1 MLQKD
6 IFVAIDIETTGLDSR
21 KDKIIEIAAVK
32 FSYDGIIDT
41 FSSLINPLCDFPI
54 EIEHLTGI
62 SRKDVINAPLFEQ
75 VKDDYKEFLGDGFL
89 VGHNIKF
96 DMNFLHSHD
105 CILKNKVIDTLDL
118 SNIVLSEVSSYS
130 LGSLTRS
137 LNISHSDAH
146 RALGDAKA
154 TALLF
159 LDLIKK
165 ITNIDQS
172 TSKFINLLSNMTQW
186 DLGKF
191 LINDLLINT
200 KSIKSKET
208 TEEESFFNINIDLPN
223 FKKRREEKNASNHID
238 EEKTKK
244 KLKNLL
250 VDEKFCNK
258 HIRGYEKRLQQ
269 IEMLEKITDAIF
281 ERKNLI
287 VEAGTGVG
295 KSLAYLLPAI
305 FYAVNFDKKV
315 VISTN
320 TINLQQQLLEK
331 DFPVAVMLLEELG
344 LIEKSSASV
353 GTLKGSSN
361 YFCLDRWRRI
371 FTSELNSRDAV
382 SLTKMK
388 IWLSETTTGEK
399 SEIILRQ
406 NDRFI
411 WERISAEFGA
421 KCDGFSNPRTCFL
434 RSARDRAEFANIVI
448 VNHSLLLSNIK
459 MKGSLLP
466 KFDCLIIDE
475 AHQLENVATNQFGEI
490 FSNRIVQEK
499 LLKVEKMIRTLSMF
513 SNFDKGTEQ
522 QRKKLISLIDKSI
535 DLLNENKKD
544 WTYLWQNLGLSLP
557 TRNSLSNI
565 NDQILLDN
573 DLISSD
579 DWKQF
584 LTQWHDLM
592 PKIAFVTSSIED
604 LLEYTSTINRDWSLD
619 LTSSISELESILEDF
634 SDYQGKL
641 DTILGSSSSL
651 NVIWFEKDRFN
662 DDIFIKSAPLDVSN
676 YLEQDLF
683 SQDYPVILTSATL
696 SNAKSFTFIEDRLG
710 FSSEEQLLLDSPF
723 DYKKKTLLLIPHDT
737 VEPTSEK
744 FTQIVS
750 DSIISLSESL
760 EGHVLVLFT
769 AYSLLKKV
777 HAFVKP
783 ILESKQISVLAQGID
798 GSPENICKKFIANSK
813 TLIQGTNSFWEGI
826 DLADGILKAIVF
838 PRLPFNVPTDP
849 VYKKRSDEY
858 EKPFL
863 EYAIPQA
870 ILRFRQGFGR
880 LIRKQSDKGLIIILD
895 SRIRTKFYGKLFLNA
910 LPDIVVNHD
919 SLNNLGVRSRSW
931 FS

>member
-1 MLQKD
+1 MYQKD
-6 IFVAIDIETTGLDSR
+6 VFVAIDTETTGLDSR

-41 FSSLINPLCDFPI
+41 FSSFINPLRDFSI
-54 EIEHLTGI
+54 EIQHLTGI
-62 SRKDVINAPLFEQ
+62 SQKDVINAPLFEE
-75 VKDDYKEFLGDGFL
+75 VKDDYKQFLGDGFL
-89 VGHNIKF
+89 IGHNVKF
-96 DMNFLHSHD
+96 DINFLHENH
-105 CILKNKVIDTLDL
+105 CILNNKMIDTLDL
-118 SNIVLSEVSSYS
+118 SNILLSEVSSYS

-137 LNISHSDAH
+137 LNIPHIGAH

-172 TSKFINLLSNMTQW
+172 TSQFINLLSNITKW
-186 DLGKF
+186 ELGQF
-191 LINDLLINT
+191 LINDLNIKT
-200 KSIKSKET
+200 KSISSKKT
-208 TEEESFFNINIDLPN
+208 ADQSFFNINIDLPN
-223 FKKRREEKNASNHID
+223 FKKKNEQESISDSID
-238 EEKTKK
+238 EEKTKE

-250 VDEKFCNK
+250 VDNEFCNK
-258 HIRGYEKRLQQ
+258 HIREYEKRFQQ
-269 IEMLEKITDAIF
+269 IQMLEKITDAIF

-320 TINLQQQLLEK
+320 TINLQEQLLEK
-331 DFPVAVMLLEELG
+331 DFPVAVMLLEEFG
-344 LIEKSSASV
+344 LIQKSSASV

-371 FTSELNSRDAV
+371 FTAELNSRDAV

-388 IWLSETTTGEK
+388 IWLSKTKTGEK

-421 KCDGFSNPRTCFL
+421 KCDGFSNSRTCFL
-434 RSARDRAEFANIVI
+434 RSARDRAEYANIVI
-448 VNHSLLLSNIK
+448 INHSLLLSNIK

-490 FSNRIVQEK
+490 FSNRIIQEK
-499 LLKVEKMIRTLSMF
+499 LLKVERTLRTLSMF
-513 SNFDKGTEQ
+513 SNFDKGTKQ
-522 QRKKLISLIDKSI
+522 QRERFTPLVDKSI
-535 DLLNENKKD
+535 ELVNENKKD
-544 WTYLWQNLGLSLP
+544 WIYLWQTLGLSLP
-557 TRNSLSNI
+557 ARNSAANI
-565 NDQILLDN
+565 SAQILLDK
-573 DLISSD
+573 DLISSG
-579 DWKQF
+579 DWRQF

-592 PKIAFVTSSIED
+592 AKTSFVTSSIED
-604 LLEYTSTINRDWSLD
+604 LLQYSSTINRDWSLD
-619 LTSSISELESILEDF
+619 LTGSISDLESILEDF
-634 SDYQGKL
+634 SDYQERL
-641 DTILGSSSSL
+641 DTILGTSSSL
-651 NVIWFEKDRFN
+651 NVVWFEKDRFN
-662 DDIFIKSAPLDVSN
+662 EDILIKSAPLDVST
-676 YLEQDLF
+676 YLKEDLF
-683 SQDYPVILTSATL
+683 AQDYPVILTSATL
-696 SNAKSFTFIEDRLG
+696 SNAKSFTFIKDRLG
-710 FSSEEQLLLDSPF
+710 FSAEEELLLDSPF

-737 VEPTSEK
+737 VEPTSEN
-744 FTQIVS
+744 FTQVIS

-777 HAFVKP
+777 HTIVKP
-783 ILESKQISVLAQGID
+783 ILENQEISVLAQGTD
-798 GSPENICKKFIANSK
+798 GSPENICKKFIENSK
-813 TLIQGTNSFWEGI
+813 TLILGTNSFWEGI

-838 PRLPFNVPTDP
+838 PRLPFSVPTDP

-895 SRIRTKFYGKLFLNA
+895 ARIRTKFYGKLFLNA
-910 LPDIVVNHD
+910 LPDIVVSND
-919 SLNNLGVRSRSW
+919 SLNDLGVRSRSW